1 MIDKLFVRQKTD
13 LISRDISRLNEYVDL
28 TFDQVAGDFV
38 KYAVT
43 KNILMEVI
51 GRGIDINNHLIAELS
66 DKTTDTPTSYKET
79 FLALI
84 DLKVLP
90 KEFGGKIAKSA
101 GFRNAIVHMYNNLDK
116 QSVYKT
122 IGQAVDQ
129 YSQYCRYILNF
140 LEKN

>member
-1 MIDKLFVRQKTD
+1 MIDKLFIRQKID
-13 LISRDISRLNEYVDL
+13 LISRDIARLSEYANL

-43 KNILMEVI
+43 KNVLMEVI

-66 DKTTDTPTSYKET
+66 DKTADTPTSYKDT

-84 DLKVLP
+84 DFKVLP
-90 KEFGGKIAKSA
+90 KEFGAQIAESA

-116 QSVYKT
+116 QTVYKT
-122 IGQAVDQ
+122 IGQAIDQ
-129 YSQYCRYILNF
+129 YSQYCQYILNF